1 MCAAAPAPRCTIT
14 SSPEPINRLTLSGT
28 SATRC
33 SPGAV
38 SAGMPIRIR
47 ASSPCGR
54 VAARVQHGASGDKR
68 LPAHGARV
76 RYPSCAGVR
85 DTHSEVSM
93 PMRLQEVHPAMVH
106 FPIAFLP
113 IAIGADLLG
122 RLTGSRTLMTLGK
135 AAIGIAA
142 AGAATAATTG
152 LIAQQEVNAD
162 GEALDMLIT
171 HRNLNLAA
179 TAVATAMATWR
190 GARDEPSAPYLALG
204 LASTALVYYTAYL

>member
-1 MCAAAPAPRCTIT
+1 
-14 SSPEPINRLTLSGT
+14 
-28 SATRC
+28 
-33 SPGAV
+33 
-38 SAGMPIRIR
+38 
-47 ASSPCGR
+47 
-54 VAARVQHGASGDKR
+54 
-68 LPAHGARV
+68 
-76 RYPSCAGVR
+76 
-85 DTHSEVSM
+85 
-93 PMRLQEVHPAMVH
+93 MVH

-204 LASTALVYYTAYL
+204 LASTALVYYTAYLGGHMVYQFGVGVQPADGIAHGHAPALTAADATYVAKHAAEDLKEAVGLTAKEVGEGKLIPAITHRGGSGEAAAPA